1 MELKLGLK
9 VHDADNVATIFAEG
23 IEKGVE
29 IEVRDQG
36 GHAQTLTVLDAIPY
50 GHKVAI
56 EDIPK
61 DTLIKKYGEEIG
73 IASHD
78 IVKGEHVHVHNLDSM
93 RGRGDLKG
101 GKK

>member
-1 MELKLGLK
+1 MGLK

-29 IEVRDQG
+29 IEVRDQE

-56 EDIPK
+56 DIQK
-61 DTLIKKYGEEIG
+61 DTLIKNTERKSGLPPTTLSKENMYTFI
-73 IASHD
+73 I
-78 IVKGEHVHVHNLDSM
+78 
-93 RGRGDLKG
+93 
-101 GKK
+101 